1 MTDPV
6 VSVEWLA
13 DRLYN
18 EDLRVVD
25 VRWFLNDPERGRTEY
40 AAAHIPGATFM
51 DLDSQ
56 LSAASGDGR
65 HPLPD
70 RGAMADNLGR
80 AGIGNEHHVV
90 VYDTGGGGVAARL
103 WWLLRW
109 LGHTEVSILDGGWG
123 AWKRGG
129 YPTENDPEGYEPVD
143 FYEGPV
149 SMPVVDADGV
159 ASRLGR
165 ADLVDARAAER
176 YRGEKEPIDP
186 VAGHIPTAVNFP
198 HTGNLTEDGLQQ
210 SPDELAERYS
220 SLGSREVVVYCGSGV
235 TACLDVLA
243 MERAGLP
250 TPTLYPGSWSDWV
263 ARDLPIVT
271 GPDPL

>member
-1 MTDPV
+1 MIDSVVPV
-6 VSVEWLA
+6 GWLA
-13 DRLYN
+13 DRLYDD
-18 EDLRVVD
+18 DLRVVD
-25 VRWFLNDPERGRTEY
+25 VRWFLNDPDRGKAEY
-40 AAAHIPGATFM
+40 ARAHIPGALFM

-56 LSAASGDGR
+56 LSAAAGDGR

-70 RGAMADNLGR
+70 RGDLADTLGR
-80 AGIGNEHHVV
+80 VGIGNEHHVV

-123 AWKRGG
+123 AWKRGE
-129 YPTENDPEGYEPVD
+129 YPTEAGPEEHEPVD

-149 SMPVVDADGV
+149 AMPVVDADGV
-159 ASRLGR
+159 AARLGR

-186 VAGHIPTAVNFP
+186 VAGHIPTAVSYP
-198 HTGNLTEDGLQQ
+198 HPDNLTEDGLQQ
-210 SPDELAERYS
+210 SAAELAERYS
-220 SLGSREVVVYCGSGV
+220 ALGSREVIVYCGSGV
-235 TACLDVLA
+235 TACLDILA

-250 TPTLYPGSWSDWV
+250 TPTLYAGSWSDWV